1 MDDEIVRLRDL
12 QIKRF
17 DMATMD
23 LARKRKQEQQAKGAV
38 KKAEFELETQKTNE
52 RTQIDSLY
60 EDIKCRSVKV
70 KSLHKMADKTKL
82 IKQYTLS
89 LATAVVEREN
99 EYTLAQEHTLTAKK
113 YLQLRQVKVEKYQ
126 YLNEA
131 YIR

>member
-1 MDDEIVRLRDL
+1 
-12 QIKRF
+12 
-17 DMATMD
+17 MATMD